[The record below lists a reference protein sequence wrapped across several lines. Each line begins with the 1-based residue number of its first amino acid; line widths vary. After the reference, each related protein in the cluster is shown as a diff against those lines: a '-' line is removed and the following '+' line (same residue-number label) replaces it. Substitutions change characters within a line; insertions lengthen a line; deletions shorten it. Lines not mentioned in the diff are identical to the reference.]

1 MSGIFLPQSLLA
13 MCRQARAAAFGHL
26 ASYLIMFIISA
37 VLGARYYPIPYS
49 WKRISALFLL
59 IGIICCLSML
69 SDALVFPGVNIG
81 TSSALS
87 EGLKLLLH
95 TGLLLAYCAGCLVVL
110 KGRYRQA
117 LAAEE

>member
-1 MSGIFLPQSLLA
+1 
-13 MCRQARAAAFGHL
+13 
-26 ASYLIMFIISA
+26 
-37 VLGARYYPIPYS
+37 
-49 WKRISALFLL
+49 
-59 IGIICCLSML
+59 ML